1 MRSLWLALGFL
12 TIVPL
17 PAGRAPVSER
27 DLTRSAAA
35 FVLVGGLQGLLLVA
49 TDLAAG
55 WLFHPDLALWL
66 VLLVAV
72 LISGGFHLDGLA
84 DTFDALAVKSS
95 GDEQADRERRLAA
108 MKDSATGAI
117 GMLAV
122 FFLLLLKFQALKS
135 LSHNSYAAY
144 YSSLLLLPALGKWAM
159 LSVMPVAVPSRPDGL
174 GRLFLGKVG
183 RREILWGAATL
194 LGPLLVPALLLAAY
208 LPPFSWAFYLA
219 LPWLLHLWCRWLM
232 VIFQRRFGGLNGD
245 SLGALNELAELLF
258 LLAVLMWLRL
268 SIW

>member
-1 MRSLWLALGFL
+1 MKSLRLALGFL

-17 PAGRAPVSER
+17 PAWREPVAER
-27 DLTRSAAA
+27 DLTRSVAA
-35 FVLVGGLQGLLLVA
+35 FVAVGVLQGLLLVA

-55 WLFHPDLALWL
+55 WFFHPDLALWL

-72 LISGGFHLDGLA
+72 LVSGGFHLDGLA

-95 GDEQADRERRLAA
+95 GDEKVDRERRLAA

-135 LSHNSYAAY
+135 LSHGSYAVY
-144 YSSLLLLPALGKWAM
+144 YSSLLLLPAMGKWAM
-159 LSVMPVAVPSRPDGL
+159 LTAMPAAVPSRPDGL
-174 GRLFLGKVG
+174 GRLFLGRVG
-183 RREILWGAATL
+183 RREVIWGGATL
-194 LGPLLVPALLLAAY
+194 VALLLVPAVLLVAY
-208 LPPFSWAFYLA
+208 LPPFSWLFYLSLPLLVYLLCRPLNA
-219 LPWLLHLWCRWLM
+219 LFH
-232 VIFQRRFGGLNGD
+232 RRFGGLNGD
-245 SLGALNELAELLF
+245 NLGALNELAELLF
-258 LLAVLMWLRL
+258 LLVVLLWLRL